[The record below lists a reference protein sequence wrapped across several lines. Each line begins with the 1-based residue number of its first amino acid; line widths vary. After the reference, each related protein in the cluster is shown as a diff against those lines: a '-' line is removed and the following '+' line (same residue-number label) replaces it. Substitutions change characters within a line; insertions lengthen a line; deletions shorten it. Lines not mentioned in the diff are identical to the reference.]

1 MLKTIIAEQG
11 GDLQCQI
18 DAINEILTKRDND
31 AEFLILCATQENNKR
46 MEGKN
51 KTDGS

>member
-1 MLKTIIAEQG
+1 MIAEQG

-18 DAINEILTKRDND
+18 YEILTKRDND

-51 KTDGS
+51 KTEGS